1 MPKNIDKKLLFLQ
14 NIKLNSASNFSFFQ
28 DDMKEIYA
36 FYAVEDHFETK
47 NIKSEDF
54 VYHIMGLYVKMLGEV
69 AQKDVIKSII
79 DTMPHFLIES
89 NKLPKIELSTRVGR
103 TLGQS
108 PNVNLNKIYYDL
120 CNSEWDICEI
130 DENGWKLRKQ
140 NFPLFRRNNGQ
151 NEQPIPIN
159 DNCFDEIFKFVN
171 ITGDNQILFAVT
183 LISYFIPD
191 IAHPILMFS
200 GKPGVSKTTT
210 HTIVKSLVDP
220 TVVMGQ
226 SLPKEG
232 KNLLIQWKSQYV
244 LFYDNI
250 SAINS
255 SISDILCRG
264 VTGEGTSDRKLY
276 TDNDEVY
283 YNLRRCFLINGIG
296 QVGTKPDLM
305 QRTVLVELDPIT
317 KEQRKS
323 EKEIFDSFNKL
334 KPNLLGSIFNIVSKA
349 ITIKDTIQLENTPR
363 LADFAIWGEA
373 ISRAI
378 GFKENQFLQLL
389 LERQD
394 KQETE
399 TADFDSLFN
408 ALESLISTADF
419 SFIEGSA
426 RSIFNQIKIGAT
438 YGDLKYL
445 PHSPGALGI
454 KLKNMKDI
462 YEKNGMKIETR
473 MLDGLKNYKI
483 IINNTL

>member
-1 MPKNIDKKLLFLQ
+1 MPKIIDKKLLFLENLNISP
-14 NIKLNSASNFSFFQ
+14 NIKFNFFQ
-28 DDMKEIYA
+28 DDVKEIYA
-36 FYAVEDHFETK
+36 FYTNKDRFEIK

-54 VYHIMGLYVKMLGEV
+54 IYFITGLYVKMLGEI
-69 AQKDVIKSII
+69 APKEMIKGII
-79 DTMPHFLIES
+79 DTLPHFLSENNEWPQ
-89 NKLPKIELSTRVGR
+89 NKLFTRV
-103 TLGQS
+103 GQS
-108 PNVNLNKIYYDL
+108 PNVNSDKIYYDL

-130 DENGWKLRKQ
+130 DKEGWRLKKQ
-140 NFPLFRRNNGQ
+140 DFPLFRRNNGQ
-151 NEQPIPIN
+151 NEQVFPIN
-159 DNCFDEIFKFVN
+159 DNCFEEIFNLVN
-171 ITGDNQILFAVT
+171 IAEKDQILFAVT

-210 HTIVKSLVDP
+210 HTIIKSLVDP
-220 TVVMGQ
+220 TVVMAQ

-232 KNLLIQWKSQYV
+232 KNLLIQWRSQYV

-283 YNLRRCFLINGIG
+283 YNLRRCFLINGIS

-323 EKEIFDSFNKL
+323 EKEIFVAFDLL
-334 KPNLLGSIFNIVSKA
+334 KPRLLGSIFNIISRAMSIKN
-349 ITIKDTIQLENTPR
+349 TIKLKTTPR

-378 GFKENQFLQLL
+378 GFPQNIFLESL

-399 TADFDSLFN
+399 TADFDPLFN
-408 ALESLISTADF
+408 TLESLISSDEFNIIQGTAR
-419 SFIEGSA
+419 FIY
-426 RSIFNQIKIGAT
+426 NQIKT
-438 YGDLKYL
+438 NSSYGDLKYL
-445 PHSPGALGI
+445 PHSPGSLGC

-462 YEKNGMKIETR
+462 YEKNGMMIETKMTNQGR
-473 MLDGLKNYKI
+473 TYKI
-483 IINNTL
+483 TLNKLL